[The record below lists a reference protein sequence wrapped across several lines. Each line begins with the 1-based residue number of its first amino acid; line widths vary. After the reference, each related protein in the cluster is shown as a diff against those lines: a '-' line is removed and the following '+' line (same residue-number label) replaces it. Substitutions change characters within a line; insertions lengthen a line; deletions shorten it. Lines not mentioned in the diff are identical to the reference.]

1 MLSSSDIILKAIADC
16 ESRCREKELLLAEQE
31 RNYQSKLSERDRVM
45 SEIKDEYKNME
56 DTFHERDISL
66 TKEMEDQLLEIDMLR
81 REYDS
86 LQTAIR
92 KEQEHTSIECS
103 AYRDCLKDGVKG
115 LTQQLMSVMSRLNTI
130 LSCDRPFAAEWLS
143 VDSLNQIDQLCLK
156 YTHIH
161 AK

>member
-1 MLSSSDIILKAIADC
+1 MLSSTDIILKAIADC
-16 ESRCREKELLLAEQE
+16 ESRCSVKELLIAEEE
-31 RNYQSKLSERDRVM
+31 RNYQSKLAERDRVM
-45 SEIKDEYKNME
+45 SEIKDQYRSME

-66 TKEMEDQLLEIDMLR
+66 TKEMEDHLLEIDMLR

-92 KEQEHTSIECS
+92 KEQEQTSIECS
-103 AYRDCLKDGVKG
+103 AHRDCLEDGVKG

-130 LSCDRPFAAEWLS
+130 LSCDRPLASERFA
-143 VDSLNQIDQLCLK
+143 VYSLNQIDQLCLQ
-156 YTHIH
+156 YTHNH

>member
-16 ESRCREKELLLAEQE
+16 ESRCTEKELSLAEQE
-31 RNYQSKLSERDRVM
+31 RNYQSKLAERDRVM
-45 SEIKDEYKNME
+45 SEIKYEYKNME
-56 DTFHERDISL
+56 DAFHERDISL
-66 TKEMEDQLLEIDMLR
+66 TKEMEDQLLEIDIMR

-92 KEQEHTSIECS
+92 KEQEQTSIECS
-103 AYRDCLKDGVKG
+103 AHRDCLKDGVKG

-130 LSCDRPFAAEWLS
+130 LSCDRPSLRNGLT
-143 VDSLNQIDQLCLK
+143 VDSLNRIDQQCLK
-156 YTHIH
+156 YIHIH